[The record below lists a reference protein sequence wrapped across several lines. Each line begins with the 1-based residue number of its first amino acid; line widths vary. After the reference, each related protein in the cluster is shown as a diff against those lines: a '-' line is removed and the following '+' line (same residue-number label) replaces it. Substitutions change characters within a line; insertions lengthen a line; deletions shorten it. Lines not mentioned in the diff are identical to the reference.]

1 MKQKPTGKKGK
12 DMPKRILQGTVTFLL
27 LIKLSQ
33 YWLNAVKNTRYW
45 AKIVRKS
52 KKFTAH
58 DEANKFQKGDTVRIQ
73 ECRPISKTKTWE
85 VILDESIR

>member
-1 MKQKPTGKKGK
+1 MNPKLTGRKGK
-12 DMPKRILQGTVTFLL
+12 NMPKRILQGTVVSSMADKTITVLVERREKHPIL
-27 LIKLSQ
+27 G
-33 YWLNAVKNTRYW
+33 
-45 AKIVRKS
+45 KIVRKS

-85 VILDESIR
+85 VISDEA

>member
-1 MKQKPTGKKGK
+1 
-12 DMPKRILQGTVTFLL
+12 MPKRILQGTVISSSADKTITVLVERREKHPIL
-27 LIKLSQ
+27 G
-33 YWLNAVKNTRYW
+33 
-45 AKIVRKS
+45 KIVRKS

-85 VILDESIR
+85 VILDEA

>member
-12 DMPKRILQGTVTFLL
+12 DMPKRILQGTVTSSFADKTITVLVERREKHPIL
-27 LIKLSQ
+27 G
-33 YWLNAVKNTRYW
+33 
-45 AKIVRKS
+45 KIVRKS

-58 DEANKFQKGDTVRIQ
+58 DEANKFQKGDIVRIQ

-85 VILDESIR
+85 VILDEA